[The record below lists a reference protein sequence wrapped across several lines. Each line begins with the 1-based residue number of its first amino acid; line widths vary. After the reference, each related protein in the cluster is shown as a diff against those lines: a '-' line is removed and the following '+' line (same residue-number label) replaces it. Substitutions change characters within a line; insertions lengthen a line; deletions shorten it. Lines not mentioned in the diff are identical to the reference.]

1 MAASKEDANVQ
12 AFESIP
18 EDRVRNI
25 GIMAHIDAG
34 KTTTS
39 ERILFYTGRTHK
51 IGEVHDG
58 GATLDFMQ
66 QEQDRGITIQSA
78 CTTCLWKERTT
89 QVEHRIN
96 LIDTPGHVDFTAE
109 VERSLRVL
117 DGAVAVLDG
126 KNGVEPQTETVWRQA
141 DKYNVPSIVYVNKLD
156 AIGSDFEMSFH
167 SIKEKLGAVAVPIQY
182 PLGIEKE
189 FYGVIDLVKM
199 IAWKWVNEV
208 DPKTNAIPAP
218 TQIEIPAEYMD
229 KAKEWRQMMI
239 DELANNDDDI
249 MMMVLEGEE
258 PSVEQIQAAL
268 RRGTIA
274 HKFHPVLAGA
284 SYKSKGIQTLLDAVV
299 DYLPSPLDIP
309 AAVGK
314 NKDGEEVVCEPTK
327 DAPFVGLAFKIT
339 TNQFG
344 KLTFFR
350 VYSGTL
356 KTGSYLFNAT
366 RNVNERVSRIVLMNA
381 DAQEDVSEVSAGE
394 IAAIVGLKSTKTG
407 DTLCTEENPTYLES
421 IKFQEPL
428 ISEAIEADKHTDT
441 DKMSV
446 VLMKFCEED
455 PTFHFYTNKETG
467 QSIIAG
473 VGELQL
479 DVNCTRLRDDYGIPV
494 HVGAPQVAYK
504 ETIRKTATCE
514 GKYIKQSGG
523 HGQYGHVIFQFSPNP
538 GKGIETENKV
548 TGGRIPKEF
557 IKPSIDGLVEATGRG
572 LVAGY
577 QVIDIKAELLDGSSH
592 PVDSSEAAYKMAS
605 AMAFKL
611 AAQKCD
617 PVILEPIVKA
627 EITTPDQYL
636 GTVLGDISSRRG
648 TVSDTSS
655 KGNAQVITAL
665 VPLANMFGYI
675 NDLRAM
681 TQGRGI
687 YSMEFAQYQ
696 EVPKSIQDQIA
707 KSRAVSE

>member
-1 MAASKEDANVQ
+1 
-12 AFESIP
+12 
-18 EDRVRNI
+18 
-25 GIMAHIDAG
+25 
-34 KTTTS
+34 
-39 ERILFYTGRTHK
+39 
-51 IGEVHDG
+51 
-58 GATLDFMQ
+58 
-66 QEQDRGITIQSA
+66 
-78 CTTCLWKERTT
+78 
-89 QVEHRIN
+89 
-96 LIDTPGHVDFTAE
+96 
-109 VERSLRVL
+109 
-117 DGAVAVLDG
+117 
-126 KNGVEPQTETVWRQA
+126 
-141 DKYNVPSIVYVNKLD
+141 
-156 AIGSDFEMSFH
+156 
-167 SIKEKLGAVAVPIQY
+167 
-182 PLGIEKE
+182 
-189 FYGVIDLVKM
+189 
-199 IAWKWVNEV
+199 
-208 DPKTNAIPAP
+208 
-218 TQIEIPAEYMD
+218 
-229 KAKEWRQMMI
+229 MMI
-239 DELANNDDDI
+239 DELANNDDEI
-249 MMMVLEGEE
+249 MMQVLEGQE
-258 PSVEQIQAAL
+258 PSIEDIQAAL

-284 SYKSKGIQTLLDAVV
+284 SYKSKGIQPLLDAVV

-314 NKDGEEVVCEPTK
+314 NKEGEDFTCVPEK
-327 DAPFVGLAFKIT
+327 DAPFVGLSFKIT

-366 RNVNERVSRIVLMNA
+366 RNVTERVSRIVLMNA
-381 DAQEDVSEVSAGE
+381 DSQEDVSEVCAGE

-407 DTLCTEENPTYLES
+407 DTLCTEENPVYLES
-421 IKFQEPL
+421 IKFQDPL

-441 DKMSV
+441 DKMSTI
-446 VLMKFCEED
+446 LMKFCEED

-557 IKPSIDGLVEATGRG
+557 IKPSIDGLIEATGRG

-577 QVIDIKAELLDGSSH
+577 QVIDLKAELLDGSSH

-687 YSMEFAQYQ
+687 YTMEFAQYQ

-707 KSRAVSE
+707 KARAVSE